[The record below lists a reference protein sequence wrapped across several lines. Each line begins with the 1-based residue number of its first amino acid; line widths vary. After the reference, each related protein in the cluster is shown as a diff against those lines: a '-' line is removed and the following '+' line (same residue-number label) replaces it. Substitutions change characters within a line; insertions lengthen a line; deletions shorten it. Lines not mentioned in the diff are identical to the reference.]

1 MAYPKI
7 TVNTGQ
13 ALIVVPSDTI
23 PIPNPNFIAATGV
36 GNVVVAGT
44 ANGNVVNELVDTTK
58 DFLSTVTPLPV
69 IGNDTTGDL
78 AYETGSGNSAVVQ
91 TAGVATTVLTLAS
104 DIFPLGTEPYK
115 VIRPLS
121 LIDDEV
127 DFVAKGVKAGDIV
140 LNTDAGTIAT
150 VTAVVNSDELTLS
163 AGIFG
168 TLSTYDDNFR
178 IYSQAEGLQNYPAY
192 LGTNG
197 AAAIGSNNEGCLIY
211 VGDSTA
217 ATTIETSH
225 YNVVVRTV
233 GGDIVT
239 FHNFPVGNYLPV
251 QCVQVLAGGTT
262 ADKLIAIW

>member
-36 GNVVVAGT
+36 GNKVDSGT
-44 ANGNVVNELVDTTK
+44 NTSVTTNKLVDSGATFESTTA
-58 DFLSTVTPLPV
+58 PLPV
-69 IGNDTTGDL
+69 VVGDVAYNTTTPAD
-78 AYETGSGNSAVVQ
+78 APVTAVDS
-91 TAGVATTVLTLAS
+91 TTTLAFGS
-104 DIFPLGTEPYK
+104 NIFASTSQNY
-115 VIRPLS
+115 
-121 LIDDEV
+121 LIVRQDALVDDEI
-127 DFVAKGVKAGDIV
+127 DFVAKGVQVGDIV

-163 AGIFG
+163 ANIFG
-168 TLSTYDDNFR
+168 TDSTYDDNFR
-178 IYSQAEGLQNYPAY
+178 IYSQAEGQQNYPAY
-192 LGTNG
+192 LGANG

-211 VGDSTA
+211 VGDATA
-217 ATTIETSH
+217 ATTIGTSH

-239 FHNFPVGNYLPV
+239 FYNFPVGSYLPV